1 MFLKISR
8 FFLYCAPLS
17 ILIVLPG
24 TFFPFIG
31 GKYFVFRILV
41 TLALMAVL
49 AGWAFEGN
57 PMSLKKQFLKVIQ
70 SPIGIAFMAFTG
82 IILLASAFAFD
93 PAVAFWSNYERGE
106 GGFQMIHYLLFFVLL
121 AGVFTKKK
129 YWTTFFTVSLVA
141 MFGTTL
147 YGILSAVDS
156 QAFIGPYKQ
165 FADLGVLER
174 LQSARFQGSL
184 GSPAYTAPYML
195 FSFFYVGWLWSAAKK
210 KKRAL
215 LLAIPALSWVLLF
228 FLFAG
233 TRGAFI
239 GLLIALASVL
249 AYAFVRIKKMR
260 LYILGLAAVGILVFG
275 GLFMYRDTAVVKTLP
290 GSRLLKISLNETTAQ
305 QRIRT
310 WKSAWKGFKE
320 RPILG
325 WGPENFPIV
334 FDRHF
339 DTWHYNANPEE
350 GTGSETWFD
359 RAHNVLFEYL
369 STAGLLGLIS
379 YLSIFTA
386 LGWSILLLV
395 KRKRQTYAQEILLV
409 GIAAAYLGQGLLLF
423 DVLPIFI
430 NFVAVLALVTSLL
443 IHSHKDHE
451 RRT

>member
-1 MFLKISR
+1 M
-8 FFLYCAPLS
+8 
-17 ILIVLPG
+17 
-24 TFFPFIG
+24 
-31 GKYFVFRILV
+31 
-41 TLALMAVL
+41 
-49 AGWAFEGN
+49 
-57 PMSLKKQFLKVIQ
+57 
-70 SPIGIAFMAFTG
+70 
-82 IILLASAFAFD
+82 
-93 PAVAFWSNYERGE
+93 
-106 GGFQMIHYLLFFVLL
+106 
-121 AGVFTKKK
+121 
-129 YWTTFFTVSLVA
+129 
-141 MFGTTL
+141 
-147 YGILSAVDS
+147 
-156 QAFIGPYKQ
+156 
-165 FADLGVLER
+165 
-174 LQSARFQGSL
+174 
-184 GSPAYTAPYML
+184 
-195 FSFFYVGWLWSAAKK
+195 
-210 KKRAL
+210 
-215 LLAIPALSWVLLF
+215 
-228 FLFAG
+228 
-233 TRGAFI
+233 
-239 GLLIALASVL
+239 IALASVL